1 MKKIIIKT
9 IIAIDVFIWQ
19 DISYSKHNVTMNS
32 SLDTETFYVPFRS
45 LNRLFPPIRID
56 FHFGPKVCI
65 TLETQ
70 ASEQGNL
77 YWYDIF
83 NSK

>member
-19 DISYSKHNVTMNS
+19 DIAYSKHNVTMNS
-32 SLDTETFYVPFRS
+32 SLDTETFYIPFRF
-45 LNRLFPPIRID
+45 LNRLFLHIRID

-70 ASEQGNL
+70 AFVQGYL
-77 YWYDIF
+77 CWYDIF